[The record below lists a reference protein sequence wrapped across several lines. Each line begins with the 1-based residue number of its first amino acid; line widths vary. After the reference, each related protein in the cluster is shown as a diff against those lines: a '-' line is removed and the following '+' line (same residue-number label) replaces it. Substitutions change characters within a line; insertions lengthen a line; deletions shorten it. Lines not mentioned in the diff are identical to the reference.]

1 MSITAVSAISIP
13 QLQGVDASSSLAK
26 ATTTGGLDFTAK
38 MGEAIESVNDMQIQA
53 DDALSALAS
62 GEEVD
67 LHGTMI
73 ALQEADI
80 ALRTMVSVRDKLISA
95 YEQVMNMS
103 I

>member
-1 MSITAVSAISIP
+1 MSITPISSISIP
-13 QLQGVDASSSLAK
+13 QLQGPSSTANLTATQASNG
-26 ATTTGGLDFTAK
+26 TDFTTQ
-38 MGEAIESVNDMQIQA
+38 MGKAVESVNSMQVQA

-80 ALRTMVSVRDKLISA
+80 ALRTMVSVRDKVISA

>member
-1 MSITAVSAISIP
+1 MSVTAVSSISIP
-13 QLQGVDASSSLAK
+13 QLQSVDASSSLTT
-26 ATTTGGLDFTAK
+26 ATKTEGLDFTTQ

-80 ALRTMVSVRDKLISA
+80 ALRTMVSVRDKVISA